1 MNAYIGQHAVQHCDM
16 DRKQQPGQ
24 GESATRKAGG
34 EGDGTE
40 TNTRTWQGNLIQSK
54 TKLDTDRRWLCV
66 LRSPTAIADA
76 TMQQRS
82 KPVTVVARHKEQPHS
97 PRMPYCSEC
106 NV

>member
-1 MNAYIGQHAVQHCDM
+1 MNAYIGQHAVHNIATWTGNSNRARERLLQG
-16 DRKQQPGQ
+16 KQKGN
-24 GESATRKAGG
+24 GN
-34 EGDGTE
+34 GTE

-97 PRMPYCSEC
+97 PHVAAS
-106 NV
+106 VI